1 MQRFSTPY
9 YSASSSGMSI
19 VLSEEESILS
29 AASPSTS
36 ARLGC
41 CRNPPQNCPRSGPEG
56 PPPLAEAAHAGGGEA
71 GAALGRG
78 VRHALHP
85 RHDGPRPPR
94 HHRRAHHHQA
104 LLAAHRH
111 HRRVSLPSHSYNPA
125 PCSPPGCAACWCAA
139 AASIWAC
146 TPCWTSW
153 RGSCWPL
160 PSSSCSSAAR

>member
-1 MQRFSTPY
+1 MILIFFRTNWIFNRFTIKYGTTCSNLDLSSAQRFSTPY
-9 YSASSSGMSI
+9 YSASSFGMSI

-29 AASPSTS
+29 ATSPSIS
-36 ARLGC
+36 ARSGC
-41 CRNPPQNCPRSGPEG
+41 YLNPPRNCPRSGPEG

-85 RHDGPRPPR
+85 RHDGPRPAR

-111 HRRVSLPSHSYNPA
+111 HRRVSLLSYNY
-125 PCSPPGCAACWCAA
+125 
-139 AASIWAC
+139 
-146 TPCWTSW
+146 
-153 RGSCWPL
+153 
-160 PSSSCSSAAR
+160 